1 MCLIKLF
8 ARERGLEVVGAQIKG
23 CLVLGTQGG
32 IWVVLGKLSRKS
44 DVNKFEK
51 LFAWCLVLLTH
62 VDIFGM
68 ICVVSGKL
76 SRKSDGNKFEY
87 FFCLITHDSNKMEDS
102 LPLKLALSGL
112 KYPTDA
118 TKSLT
123 LIISPNNKKMGTD
136 ATNETPA
143 SPIAQPSTETLVFI
157 PNQTH
162 QSHHMK
168 RHPSRIKQKKILMMR
183 KKHKLWITLA
193 PTMSTPIL
201 DKNQN
206 ADAQTQTRT
215 QVLPPNV
222 TQEDDNQGVYNTHSP
237 PISSLI
243 SLILD
248 ENQNSLREPSDETP
262 SQPNQ
267 AEENLNDEDA
277 TEPLIVIISPNN
289 KKATNETHASPIAQ
303 PSTETP
309 VLLQIRRNRWKQRQR
324 MRHLPLQ

>member
-23 CLVLGTQGG
+23 CLVLGTQGFEEG
-32 IWVVLGKLSRKS
+32 FGLVNVLMTLKAFPNPMMRTYAT
-44 DVNKFEK
+44 NE
-51 LFAWCLVLLTH
+51 TH
-62 VDIFGM
+62 
-68 ICVVSGKL
+68 
-76 SRKSDGNKFEY
+76 
-87 FFCLITHDSNKMEDS
+87 
-102 LPLKLALSGL
+102 A
-112 KYPTDA
+112 
-118 TKSLT
+118 
-123 LIISPNNKKMGTD
+123 SPIAQPN

-143 SPIAQPSTETLVFI
+143 SPIAQPSTETLVFT

-162 QSHHMK
+162 QSHRMK

-222 TQEDDNQGVYNTHSP
+222 TQQDDKQGVYNTHSP

-289 KKATNETHASPIAQ
+289 KKMETEATNETPASPIAQ

-309 VLLQIRRNRWKQRQR
+309 LFYSKSDATVFKLQ
-324 MRHLPLQ
+324 